1 MLSKERD
8 RLVQLDSLTVI
19 DYIRTS
25 IEILMNLKTED
36 EKDARDGGR
45 SFRLDNGRDRDLN
58 GGNASDFTSTFQ
70 SLDLPPKEYETQLQ
84 VYENDVRNH
93 IKVEQ

>member
-1 MLSKERD
+1 
-8 RLVQLDSLTVI
+8 VI